1 MRCHRLKS
9 LHMSLTE
16 VSVPELSGEKH
27 CVKPDVRVANIL
39 HTRVQS
45 LTALKQ
51 GGPAVDDRP
60 LIQIQGTFFYAHKR
74 VSKKGVI
81 MKDKIEKIL
90 SEAKER
96 ITGALAESELQK
108 VRSEI
113 VGKQGTLSLLLK
125 ELPTVEVSLRPEM
138 GKILNQAKNKV
149 TELIEEKRMELKL
162 KASEVSPDF
171 DCSVPGVMPRN
182 GGLHPIT
189 QMCYDLNDAFR
200 SMGFEVFQE
209 DDITSELYA
218 FDKLN
223 FPPNHPARESMDTY
237 WLEGHDSGST
247 NEKLCLRPH
256 LTGGSVRYMQ
266 THKPPYRFVYPG
278 RVYRNETTD
287 AHHER
292 AFFQYEALIVDKD
305 ITFTSGKVLIK
316 SILSKVFGTDVP
328 VRMRSGF
335 FPFVE
340 PGFEIDMQCQVC
352 GGKGCSVCKHVGW
365 IEVMPGGS
373 PHPNVLRAAGLD
385 PDEYTGFYV
394 NIGLD
399 RLVMMRYGVDDVRLF
414 HSADLRFL
422 SQFR

>member
-1 MRCHRLKS
+1 
-9 LHMSLTE
+9 
-16 VSVPELSGEKH
+16 
-27 CVKPDVRVANIL
+27 
-39 HTRVQS
+39 
-45 LTALKQ
+45 
-51 GGPAVDDRP
+51 
-60 LIQIQGTFFYAHKR
+60 
-74 VSKKGVI
+74 

-90 SEAKER
+90 SEAKAKIME
-96 ITGALAESELQK
+96 ANAESELQK
-108 VRSEI
+108 VRSDFL
-113 VGKQGTLSLLLK
+113 GKQGALALLLK

-138 GKILNQAKNKV
+138 GKILNQAKGKV
-149 TELIEEKRMELKL
+149 TELIEEKKTELKL

-171 DCSVPGVMPRN
+171 DCSVPGTMPSG

-218 FDKLN
+218 FDN
-223 FPPNHPARESMDTY
+223 R
-237 WLEGHDSGST
+237 
-247 NEKLCLRPH
+247 KLCLRPH

-305 ITFTSGKVLIK
+305 ITFTSGKVLIQ
-316 SILSKVFGTDVP
+316 SILSKVFGREVP

>member
-1 MRCHRLKS
+1 
-9 LHMSLTE
+9 
-16 VSVPELSGEKH
+16 
-27 CVKPDVRVANIL
+27 
-39 HTRVQS
+39 
-45 LTALKQ
+45 
-51 GGPAVDDRP
+51 
-60 LIQIQGTFFYAHKR
+60 
-74 VSKKGVI
+74 
-81 MKDKIEKIL
+81 MKDKINSIL
-90 SEAKER
+90 SEVKTKISEAANEN
-96 ITGALAESELQK
+96 ELQNVK
-108 VRSEI
+108 NAY
-113 VGKQGTLSLLLK
+113 VGKQGALSMLMK
-125 ELPTVEVSLRPEM
+125 EMPKLDAALRPEM
-138 GKILNQAKNKV
+138 GKVLNQAKNQV
-149 TELIEEKRMELKL
+149 TELINSKRTELKL

-171 DCSVPGVMPRN
+171 DCSVPGILPPN

-200 SMGFEVFQE
+200 SMGSEIFQE

-287 AHHER
+287 SHHER

-305 ITFTSGKVLIK
+305 IKFTDGKVMIQ
-316 SILSKVFGTDVP
+316 SILSKVFGRDVP

-340 PGFEIDMQCQVC
+340 PGFEIDMECQVC

-414 HSADLRFL
+414 HSGDLRFL
-422 SQFR
+422 RQFR